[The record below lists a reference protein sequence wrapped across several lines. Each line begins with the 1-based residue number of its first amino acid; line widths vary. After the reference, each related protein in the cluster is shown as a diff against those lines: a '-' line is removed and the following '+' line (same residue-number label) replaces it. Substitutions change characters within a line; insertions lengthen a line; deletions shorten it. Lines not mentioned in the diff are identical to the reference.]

1 MDDAAR
7 YGQIWASIYDEVHAH
22 LDPTL
27 AVAVLHEL
35 AAGGSALELG
45 VGTGRVAIPLAAAG
59 TRVHGIDAS
68 EAMLAK
74 LRAKPG
80 GEAVTTTLGDFTD
93 VPVEGDFAL
102 VYIVFSTI
110 TGLLTQEA
118 QLACFRAV
126 ACKLT
131 RGGVFVVETF
141 VPDPTRFDRQQRV
154 QVNRIEDGRVD
165 LIVSKHDPVAQ
176 QVRSQLVQLGADGLS
191 MHPVEVRYVWPS
203 ELDLMAQLAGLRLR
217 ERWGNW
223 KREPLVAGSPTQI
236 SLYERV

>member
-7 YGQIWASIYDEVHAH
+7 YGQIWASIYDDVHAH

-27 AVAVLHEL
+27 AVTALHEL
-35 AAGGSALELG
+35 AAGGAALELG

-59 TRVHGIDAS
+59 TRVHGLDAS

-80 GEAVTTTLGDFTD
+80 GAAVTTTLGDFTQI
-93 VPVEGDFAL
+93 PVEGQFAL

-110 TGLLTQEA
+110 SGLLA
-118 QLACFRAV
+118 QDAQVACFRA
-126 ACKLT
+126 AAGKLAT
-131 RGGVFVVETF
+131 NGVFVVETF

-176 QVRSQLVQLGADGLS
+176 HVRSQHIQLGGDGLS

-217 ERWGNW
+217 ARWGSW
-223 KREPLVAGSPTQI
+223 KREPFAAGSPMAI
-236 SLYERV
+236 SIYER